1 MDKSIVKIKE
11 NNYLP
16 TNFIL
21 ICIYIKSKKNIF
33 DMRLFFF
40 LFCGFFAGLYLS
52 WPGLLK
58 SENWKCFND
67 IIAKSTEDKIPL
79 KAALEISPSYLLKG
93 KNKKTSSK
101 IRIVA
106 DACFR

>member
-1 MDKSIVKIKE
+1 MLISKIKVIFMKI
-11 NNYLP
+11 LL
-16 TNFIL
+16 FI
-21 ICIYIKSKKNIF
+21 
-33 DMRLFFF
+33 F
-40 LFCGFFAGLYLS
+40 LGVFAGLYLS
-52 WPGLLK
+52 WPGILIPG
-58 SENWKCFND
+58 NWKCFNE
-67 IIAKSTEDKIPL
+67 IIAKSAEDKISF

>member
-1 MDKSIVKIKE
+1 MR
-11 NNYLP
+11 
-16 TNFIL
+16 FI
-21 ICIYIKSKKNIF
+21 C
-33 DMRLFFF
+33 F
-40 LFCGFFAGLYLS
+40 LFLGILGGLYLS
-52 WPGLLK
+52 WPGLVIP
-58 SENWKCFND
+58 ENWKCFND
-67 IIAKSTEDKIPL
+67 IIAKSAEDKISL